1 MLEYQPGLCFSALLD
16 GREQHLF
23 LFVVRVVEHGE
34 VGFGLHAEM
43 QQQGGVAAVVE
54 DHVGP
59 AAAGPLEDAMGVF
72 PVVVERLAF
81 DGEDRRA
88 ARRHCGRGVILRRV
102 DVAGRPAHV
111 GAERLE
117 RLDQHGGLNGHV
129 Q

>member
-23 LFVVRVVEHGE
+23 LFVGRVVEHGE

-88 ARRHCGRGVILRRV
+88 AGRHRGRGVILRRV
-102 DVAGRPAHV
+102 DVAGRPADV